1 MTTARVTLAPA
12 TADGEPQ
19 QYSRAAYLQLGL
31 VVSIWAVNWVFVKAA
46 LDRIAVVPFTAI
58 RFTASAVVLALI
70 ASICKQPILPAR
82 GERLGLAIIGLLQVA
97 GLIGLGTIA
106 LQYTTVGRGTVL
118 SYTMQLWAL
127 PIGWLFTRERIKPL
141 ALAGGLVG
149 FTGIVLFLNP
159 LLVNWHDH
167 PSLFG
172 NALML
177 ETAINWAVAS
187 CLYRRRQWRTPF
199 WTQTFWQL
207 AWSALVMSVAAVF
220 LRPAR
225 STVWSAWIVALL
237 MFNCIFA
244 SGLCYWLWGKALS
257 VMPAPRA
264 GQIVSLI
271 PVFALLLSAIFLG
284 ERVSIG
290 AVASMVVIGFGLFLT
305 LRSR

>member
-1 MTTARVTLAPA
+1 MCR
-12 TADGEPQ
+12 
-19 QYSRAAYLQLGL
+19 
-31 VVSIWAVNWVFVKAA
+31 
-46 LDRIAVVPFTAI
+46 
-58 RFTASAVVLALI
+58 
-70 ASICKQPILPAR
+70 QPILPAR
-82 GERLGLAIIGLLQVA
+82 GERLGMAAIGVLQVA

-118 SYTMQLWAL
+118 TYTMQLWAL
-127 PIGWLFTRERIKPL
+127 PIGWLITREPIKPL

-159 LLVNWHDH
+159 LLVNWHDRRE
-167 PSLFG
+167 LFG
-172 NALML
+172 NILML
-177 ETAINWAVAS
+177 VSAVNWAIAS

-207 AWSALVMSVAAVF
+207 ACSALVMSVAAVF

-225 STVWSAWIVALL
+225 ATVWSAWIVALL
-237 MFNCIFA
+237 LFNCTFA
-244 SGLCYWLWGKALS
+244 SGLCYFLWGKALA
-257 VMPAPRA
+257 VMPAARA
-264 GQIVSLI
+264 GQVVSLV

-290 AVASMVVIGFGLFLT
+290 AVTSMVVIGVGLFLT